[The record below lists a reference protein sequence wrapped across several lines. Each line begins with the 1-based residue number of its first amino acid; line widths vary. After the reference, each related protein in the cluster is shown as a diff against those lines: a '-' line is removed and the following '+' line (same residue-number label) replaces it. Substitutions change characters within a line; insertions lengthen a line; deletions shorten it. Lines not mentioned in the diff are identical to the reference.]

1 MVRKIAYQPQYIDVI
16 DGTIPRLVL
25 LILTIYFE
33 STDLIPRE
41 NKIQDVE
48 QNLPTLPLRNQG
60 CILKASATMQAIAAP
75 AGSEQT

>member
-1 MVRKIAYQPQYIDVI
+1 MVRKIAHQPQYIDVI

-48 QNLPTLPLRNQG
+48 QNLPTLPL
-60 CILKASATMQAIAAP
+60 
-75 AGSEQT
+75 